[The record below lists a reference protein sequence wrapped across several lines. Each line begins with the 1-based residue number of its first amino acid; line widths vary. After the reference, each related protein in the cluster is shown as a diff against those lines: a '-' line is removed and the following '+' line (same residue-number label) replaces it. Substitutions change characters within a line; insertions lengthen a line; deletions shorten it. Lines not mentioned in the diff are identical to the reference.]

1 LNLISGNAVRWVAPA
16 AISGQSQLSIRDG
29 SASKRLISRS
39 FFFFSLQAD
48 GLPSLIHHAEL
59 LLSAKAA

>member
-1 LNLISGNAVRWVAPA
+1 LAPA

-29 SASKRLISRS
+29 SANKRLISWP
-39 FFFFSLQAD
+39 FFFFSLQTD
-48 GLPSLIHHAEL
+48 GWPSLIHHAEL